1 MFTFFGHTNCEV
13 APFASSKTASSLVM
27 VEQVQPVSRTARIV
41 IKNPVGVI
49 TRISK
54 EGRINLSFK
63 GNIILYFILLAISF
77 LTRRVADRGMM
88 AEK

>member
-27 VEQVQPVSRTARIV
+27 LEQVHPVSRTARIV

-63 GNIILYFILLAISF
+63 GNILYFILLAISF